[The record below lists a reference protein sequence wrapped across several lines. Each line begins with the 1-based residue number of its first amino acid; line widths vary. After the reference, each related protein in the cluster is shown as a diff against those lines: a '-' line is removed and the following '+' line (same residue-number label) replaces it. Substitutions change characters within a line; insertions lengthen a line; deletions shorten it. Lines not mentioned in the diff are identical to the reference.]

1 MLVIIFDTET
11 TGLPQTKILNND
23 TLDLW
28 PYIVQFSYIIY
39 DTDINAIMKVKDSI
53 IKIPE
58 NIIIT
63 EENTSFHGI
72 TNEISL
78 LKGVSIEDVI
88 HEFFSDIKNVELI
101 IAHNITFDIN
111 MLKVELLRLTN
122 NKTELF
128 KEFINEKYLSHSK
141 LIKNLY
147 CTMQESIY
155 TCNIVSTYKNGR
167 KYTKYPK
174 LVELCQHLFNET
186 PINLHNSLN
195 DVVVT
200 LRCFMKI
207 NYDVDIIETNDD
219 VKVMFEVLR
228 PII

>member
-11 TGLPQTKILNND
+11 TGLPQTKILNAE

-39 DTDINAIMKVKDSI
+39 ETDTNTVLKINDSI

-88 HEFFSDIKNVELI
+88 HEFFNDIKNVDLI
-101 IAHNITFDIN
+101 IAHNINFDIN
-111 MLKVELLRLTN
+111 MLKVELLRLMS
-122 NKTELF
+122 NKSELF
-128 KEFINEKYLSHSK
+128 KEFINDRYLTHSK

-147 CTMQESIY
+147 CTMENSIY
-155 TCNIVSTYKNGR
+155 ICNIVSTYKNGR

-200 LRCFMKI
+200 LRCFMKL
-207 NYDVDIIETNDD
+207 NYNIDIIETNND
-219 VKVMFEVLR
+219 VKNMFEILR